1 MNPALRKS
9 GADMLRT
16 MLVML
21 VAVGFLVLL
30 VPRPSSV
37 PRAVVDL
44 SSAAD
49 QAGDVLGF
57 APATPVPQ
65 GWTVTSARVR
75 RDTGDLPSWTINYL
89 TPEERSVG
97 LVQAAGWNAEWQTSL
112 THGGAPEGDVEVNG
126 ATWEAL
132 YMPEREI
139 TSLVQRGDE
148 ETLLVLARG
157 GGRDDALAIARL
169 LPPAP

>member
-89 TPEERSVG
+89 T
-97 LVQAAGWNAEWQTSL
+97 
-112 THGGAPEGDVEVNG
+112 
-126 ATWEAL
+126 
-132 YMPEREI
+132 
-139 TSLVQRGDE
+139 
-148 ETLLVLARG
+148 ARG
-157 GGRDDALAIARL
+157 TLCRTRPGGGLECGVAD
-169 LPPAP
+169 LPDPRRRTRG

>member
-1 MNPALRKS
+1 M
-9 GADMLRT
+9 
-16 MLVML
+16 
-21 VAVGFLVLL
+21 
-30 VPRPSSV
+30 
-37 PRAVVDL
+37 
-44 SSAAD
+44 
-49 QAGDVLGF
+49 
-57 APATPVPQ
+57 
-65 GWTVTSARVR
+65 
-75 RDTGDLPSWTINYL
+75 
-89 TPEERSVG
+89 
-97 LVQAAGWNAEWQTSL
+97 
-112 THGGAPEGDVEVNG
+112 NG